1 MLKSG
6 VALSGANIGIK
17 QQTGEGLVNALKL
30 SGLSLDGTDLVVLS
44 ACETGLV
51 DVKDTSSVASLPKT
65 FIQAGSKNVLMSLWS
80 VDDNSTVE
88 LMKEFYTDTQGNEK
102 KFNEVLRNAKIK
114 MIKEGKHPF
123 YWAAFIMSGE

>member
-1 MLKSG
+1 
-6 VALSGANIGIK
+6 
-17 QQTGEGLVNALKL
+17 
-30 SGLSLDGTDLVVLS
+30 
-44 ACETGLV
+44 
-51 DVKDTSSVASLPKT
+51 
-65 FIQAGSKNVLMSLWS
+65 MSLWS

-88 LMKEFYTDTQGNEK
+88 LMKEFYTDTKDNEK